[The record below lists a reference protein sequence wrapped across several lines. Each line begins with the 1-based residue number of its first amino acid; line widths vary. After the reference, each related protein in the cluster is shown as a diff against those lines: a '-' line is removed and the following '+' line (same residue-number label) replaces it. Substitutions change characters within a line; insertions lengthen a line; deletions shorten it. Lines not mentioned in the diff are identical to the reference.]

1 MGETEDAHATT
12 QKKATHDIFNV
23 LGVSEPFEFT
33 DTDGDTNRLEMIDQE
48 MYWSA
53 PDGIGAWI
61 RRGQCGRCTFQKSS
75 GQITCENAEA
85 TLKEEDIEEF
95 ISCSACRYRGQGLQC
110 ECRAGIHRC
119 RDAGD
124 RRITRRLSRH
134 FEIFGAFRQLGRNGP
149 LF

>member
-95 ISCSACRYRGQGLQC
+95 VRVLVA
-110 ECRAGIHRC
+110 
-119 RDAGD
+119 
-124 RRITRRLSRH
+124 TRTELVNKEFH
-134 FEIFGAFRQLGRNGP
+134 HIDG
-149 LF
+149 

>member
-1 MGETEDAHATT
+1 MVT
-12 QKKATHDIFNV
+12 Q
-23 LGVSEPFEFT
+23 
-33 DTDGDTNRLEMIDQE
+33 LEMIDQE

-95 ISCSACRYRGQGLQC
+95 VRVLLAATEAKASNANAAQESIAAETQEIDELL
-110 ECRAGIHRC
+110 
-119 RDAGD
+119 GD
-124 RRITRRLSRH
+124 
-134 FEIFGAFRQLGRNGP
+134 
-149 LF
+149 